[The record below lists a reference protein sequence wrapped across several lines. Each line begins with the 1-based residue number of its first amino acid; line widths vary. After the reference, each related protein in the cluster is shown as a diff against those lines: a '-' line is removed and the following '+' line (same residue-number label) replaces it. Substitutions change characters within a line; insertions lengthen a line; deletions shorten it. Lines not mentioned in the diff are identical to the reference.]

1 MINII
6 KGVIMG
12 VIWIIINFIAVFLFI
27 IFIIYH
33 IYYVINIRYI
43 TKQLKEII
51 EAEETN
57 KILTVAAKQ
66 KDIVNLVDMLNNMIV
81 GMRKSHIKIKN
92 ITRQFRESIINIS
105 HDLRTP
111 LTTASGYVQ
120 MLQTDITEEERKEY
134 LEIVLERQ
142 NMVKVLLE
150 QLFEY
155 VRIEAGEITYKFE
168 YIDAKKI
175 FIDTL
180 AMYYDDF
187 NSKGESPVI
196 NMLDNPCIIY
206 GDEQGLQRIF
216 SNILFN
222 AVIHGLGNYTF
233 EIKESKD
240 EYLFIFSN
248 GSEFINAE
256 DIDRIFERFY
266 TRDKSRSKK
275 TTGLGL
281 CIAKEITNQLNG
293 EINAFYEDRTFS
305 IVVKFLKQGRGFKK
319 C

>member
-1 MINII
+1 
-6 KGVIMG
+6 MG
-12 VIWIIINFIAVFLFI
+12 GIWVIINFIVLLLFI

-51 EAEETN
+51 EVEETN
-57 KILTVAAKQ
+57 EILTVAAKQ
-66 KDIVNLVDMLNNMIV
+66 KDITNLVDILNNMIV
-81 GMRKSHIKIKN
+81 GTRKSNIKIKN

-120 MLQTDITEEERKEY
+120 MLQTDISEEERKEY
-134 LEIVLERQ
+134 LKIVLERQ
-142 NMVKVLLE
+142 NMVKILLE

-155 VRIEAGEITYKFE
+155 VRIEAGEITYKLE

-187 NSKGESPVI
+187 NAKGERPVI
-196 NMLDNPCIIY
+196 NMLNKPCIIL
-206 GDEQGLQRIF
+206 GDEKGLQRIF

-222 AVIHGLGNYTF
+222 AVIHGMGNYTF
-233 EIKESKD
+233 EIKESNEK
-240 EYLFIFSN
+240 YLFIFSN
-248 GSEFINAE
+248 SSEFINIE
-256 DIDRIFERFY
+256 DINRIFERFY
-266 TRDKSRSKK
+266 TRDKSRSNK

-281 CIAKEITNQLNG
+281 CIAKEITNHLKG
-293 EINAFYEDRTFS
+293 EIDAFYEDRIFS
-305 IVVKFLKQGRGFKK
+305 IVVKFSKQKL
-319 C
+319 

>member
-120 MLQTDITEEERKEY
+120 MLQTDITEE
-134 LEIVLERQ
+134 
-142 NMVKVLLE
+142 
-150 QLFEY
+150 
-155 VRIEAGEITYKFE
+155 
-168 YIDAKKI
+168 
-175 FIDTL
+175 
-180 AMYYDDF
+180 
-187 NSKGESPVI
+187 S
-196 NMLDNPCIIY
+196 
-206 GDEQGLQRIF
+206 
-216 SNILFN
+216 
-222 AVIHGLGNYTF
+222 
-233 EIKESKD
+233 
-240 EYLFIFSN
+240 
-248 GSEFINAE
+248 GSF
-256 DIDRIFERFY
+256 RH
-266 TRDKSRSKK
+266 
-275 TTGLGL
+275 
-281 CIAKEITNQLNG
+281 
-293 EINAFYEDRTFS
+293 
-305 IVVKFLKQGRGFKK
+305 
-319 C
+319 